1 MKKRVTCLSIM
12 KIKLS
17 NLFFLWIILAPLP
30 LLSQEESR
38 VRFCFTGD
46 LMQHGAQIRSARQ
59 YDGSYSYDT
68 CFTYIQDRLQD
79 ADFTVVNMETSFNGP
94 PYSGYPSF
102 SSPNELAL
110 AIARAGANVFLTAN
124 NHILDK
130 GSDGANKTI
139 ALYDSLGIPHCGTTN
154 PWIILNKNGIRI
166 AVLNYTYGTN
176 RQVSRTSFP
185 INFADT
191 LLVKKHLAEVRRE
204 GADCILCCM
213 HWGVEYQLY
222 PSSRQR
228 FLAGWLRQQ
237 GVTAVIGSHPHVP
250 QLIEVQKNADEKIPF
265 LVAYSLG
272 NFISNQQDKIP
283 RLGMIL
289 TFDVV
294 LTASG
299 TYIDS
304 PWYEWIWTWRPV
316 TANKMLYHVLPVS
329 DPALY
334 RQVVADPE
342 DTLLISGTVHILRT
356 YMNETTSG
364 IFERRRYPPYERK
377 NLYFGEHP
385 SISTLWT
392 REPVFT
398 SFERNIP
405 SIEDYRKRRA
415 AEGTGP
421 TGRPGPF

>member
-342 DTLLISGTVHILRT
+342 DTLLISGTVHILRD
-356 YMNETTSG
+356 
-364 IFERRRYPPYERK
+364 RK
-377 NLYFGEHP
+377 
-385 SISTLWT
+385 S
-392 REPVFT
+392 VV
-398 SFERNIP
+398 
-405 SIEDYRKRRA
+405 
-415 AEGTGP
+415 
-421 TGRPGPF
+421 

>member
-222 PSSRQR
+222 PSSGNG
-228 FLAGWLRQQ
+228 FWPAGS
-237 GVTAVIGSHPHVP
+237 GSKV
-250 QLIEVQKNADEKIPF
+250 
-265 LVAYSLG
+265 
-272 NFISNQQDKIP
+272 
-283 RLGMIL
+283 
-289 TFDVV
+289 
-294 LTASG
+294 
-299 TYIDS
+299 
-304 PWYEWIWTWRPV
+304 
-316 TANKMLYHVLPVS
+316 
-329 DPALY
+329 
-334 RQVVADPE
+334 
-342 DTLLISGTVHILRT
+342 
-356 YMNETTSG
+356 
-364 IFERRRYPPYERK
+364 
-377 NLYFGEHP
+377 
-385 SISTLWT
+385 
-392 REPVFT
+392 
-398 SFERNIP
+398 
-405 SIEDYRKRRA
+405 
-415 AEGTGP
+415 
-421 TGRPGPF
+421 